1 MFDLDKWQE
10 IFNTI
15 SKHKLRTFLTMLG
28 VFWGIFMLVFL
39 MGAGKGLENGVTGL
53 FGSHAKNS
61 MYVWTTPTSV
71 PYKGYEAGRRFNITN
86 DDITAIKERFGD
98 KIQYIAPR
106 LWMPSGE
113 VVYKDKSGAFDVR
126 GDAPDLIHID
136 AIVMDSGRFLNAND
150 MALKRKVIAI
160 GGHVRKALFEKNESA
175 LGKYIKI
182 QGIDYLVVG
191 IARSDRR
198 GQDGMEDEKTI
209 FMPLTTAQKVRNR
222 PGRVGWFVCAM
233 YPQYSVSEI
242 EESMAAL
249 LKERHQVSP
258 NDPKGIGTDN
268 VEEEFKEVSG
278 LFLGIRLLSWF
289 VGIGSL
295 LAGVIG
301 VSNIMLIVVRERT
314 KEIGIRKAIG
324 ATPGSIISLI
334 MMESVFLTS
343 LAGYIGLA
351 TSVCLIGLLNTAIGE
366 GSAFYANPEVDIRV
380 GLVAFVVLVITGA
393 LAGLIPAMQAASV
406 NPVVALKDE

>member
-61 MYVWTTPTSV
+61 MYVWTNATSK
-71 PYKGYEAGRRFNITN
+71 PYKGFDAGRRFNITN
-86 DDITAIKERFGD
+86 EDIVAIRQNFGD

-113 VVYKDKSGAFDVR
+113 ITYKDKKGAYEVR
-126 GDAPDLIHID
+126 GDTPDLLQID
-136 AIVMDSGRFLNAND
+136 AIAMTDGRFLNQLD
-150 MALKRKVIAI
+150 LEERRKVAVI
-160 GGHVRKALFEKNESA
+160 GRHVKKALFGEEGDPVGEYIRI
-175 LGKYIKI
+175 LGA
-182 QGIDYLVVG
+182 DYMVIGV
-191 IARSDRR
+191 AKSDRR
-198 GQDGMEDEKTI
+198 GQDGMEDDKTI
-209 FMPLTTAQKVRNR
+209 FVPLTTAQQARNR
-222 PGRVGWFVCAM
+222 PGQVGWFVCSM
-233 YPQYSVSEI
+233 YPDVSVSQME
-242 EESMAAL
+242 APLLAL
-249 LKERHQVSP
+249 LKQRHSVAP
-258 NDPKGIGTDN
+258 DDPKGFGRDN
-268 VEEEFKEVSG
+268 VEEEFREISG
-278 LFLGIRLLSWF
+278 LFTGIRLLSWF

-324 ATPGSIISLI
+324 ATPGSIVSLI
-334 MMESVFLTS
+334 MMESIFLTS
-343 LAGYIGLA
+343 LAGYAGLA
-351 TSVCLIGLLNTAIGE
+351 TSVGLISLLNVAVGE
-366 GSAFYANPEVDIRV
+366 GSEFYANPEVDMRV
-380 GLVAFVVLVITGA
+380 GLVAFFILVVAGA
-393 LAGLIPAMQAASV
+393 LAGLIPALQASNV